1 MHFYLLEIARKG
13 ANDKEFKKI
22 TQMCRRYVKNLE
34 FAETEDLPV
43 KKTRVRR
50 FGGGKKAK
58 APEVSIFNVNDTMYH
73 SKIKWKVGR
82 LSLNVNNQLY
92 SVSFGELRL
101 IS

>member
-34 FAETEDLPV
+34 YAETEDLPV

-50 FGGGKKAK
+50 FGGGKKAT
-58 APEVSIFNVNDTMYH
+58 APEVSMFFYKPLTILCITKTYTRYLVTCYIAAPSMHY
-73 SKIKWKVGR
+73 
-82 LSLNVNNQLY
+82 
-92 SVSFGELRL
+92 
-101 IS
+101 